1 MYDGCVQTDNGFIEH
16 KRKPV
21 MPEQPVLHSE
31 RVMSDFDQLQLADA
45 VVNHR
50 GAKSCAL
57 TNDGSKFV
65 HTVGSREEPL
75 TSPFGASSF
84 NDENTVRKTIE
95 FRLPAEWANFW
106 DGFDAWAV
114 TYITCHSNRLF
125 GKPMSIEQVRD
136 GYKPCVTRRGTY
148 APTLRC
154 KITLSGSNAVRCWSP
169 EGVRVDVPDEFRGM
183 ELVPQLTVMHLY
195 VMGREFG
202 WVSQIGDLMCSEVS
216 QVCPF

>member
-1 MYDGCVQTDNGFIEH
+1 M
-16 KRKPV
+16 
-21 MPEQPVLHSE
+21 HSATE
-31 RVMSDFDQLQLADA
+31 SLVMSDFAHLQLADSF
-45 VVNHR
+45 VNPR

-57 TNDGSKFV
+57 SHNGVKFV
-65 HTVGSREEPL
+65 QTVGSREEPL

-95 FRLPAEWANFW
+95 FRLPGATVDFW

-114 TYITCHSNRLF
+114 TYITCNSNRLF
-125 GKPMSIEQVRD
+125 GKPLTIEQVRE
-136 GYKPCVTRRGTY
+136 GYKPCVTRRGNY

-169 EGVRVDVPDEFRGM
+169 EGERTVIPAEFRGM
-183 ELVPQLTVMHLY
+183 ELVPRVTVMHLY
-195 VMGREFG
+195 IMGREFG

-216 QVCPF
+216 QSCPF